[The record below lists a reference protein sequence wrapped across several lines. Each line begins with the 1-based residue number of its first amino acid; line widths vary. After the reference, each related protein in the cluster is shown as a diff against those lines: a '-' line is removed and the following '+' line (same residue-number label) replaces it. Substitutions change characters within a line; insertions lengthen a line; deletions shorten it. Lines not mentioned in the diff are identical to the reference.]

1 MDDILLS
8 AQAVI
13 ATDCSRNRLAS
24 LCCSSHVPDN
34 LYSAISFPSNA
45 YNAENYINE
54 LRNSLRNAEIEALE
68 NGGKNYQASVYYMDI
83 LNEFERMGDFIIN
96 ISQDLEKAFANK

>member
-1 MDDILLS
+1 MWSLVRIQS
-8 AQAVI
+8 
-13 ATDCSRNRLAS
+13 SRLTE
-24 LCCSSHVPDN
+24 N
-34 LYSAISFPSNA
+34 LEAAHAGTLGCISNA

-83 LNEFERMGDFIIN
+83 LNEFERMGDFIID
-96 ISQDLEKAFANK
+96 ISQVLEKAFADK